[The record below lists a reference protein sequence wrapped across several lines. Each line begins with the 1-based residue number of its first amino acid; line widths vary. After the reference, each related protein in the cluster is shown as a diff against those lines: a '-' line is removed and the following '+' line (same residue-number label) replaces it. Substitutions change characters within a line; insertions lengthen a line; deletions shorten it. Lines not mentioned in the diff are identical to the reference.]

1 MNRIVL
7 GALAAL
13 LFVSAG
19 LFWLQGRAEVEEGIP
34 PPEAEAIADELAL
47 RKRGSGDELPNADVS
62 GLKGPAPPQAT
73 ELTREQKRFARYD
86 RNFDGKITRVEM
98 MSSRTDSFR
107 KLDKDGNNLLT
118 FEEWAVATSDRFHG
132 ADANRDSILSPT
144 EFATTRPKPKPKPKC
159 KC

>member
-19 LFWLQGRAEVEEGIP
+19 MFWLQGRAQVEEGLP
-34 PPEAEAIADELAL
+34 PPEAAAVAEELKLAEES
-47 RKRGSGDELPNADVS
+47 RPEPLPSADVS
-62 GLKGPAPPQAT
+62 GLKGPAPPEAT
-73 ELTREQKRFARYD
+73 EFTREQRRFARYD
-86 RNFDGKITRVEM
+86 RDNDGRISRVEM
-98 MSSRTDSFR
+98 LSSRTDAFR

-118 FEEWAVATSDRFHG
+118 FEEWAVATSDRFHT
-132 ADANRDSILSPT
+132 ADANGDNWLSPK
-144 EFATTRPKPKPKPKC
+144 EFATTRPKPKPAPKC